1 MFLGKLGLTFCYVS
15 LFSGCCYVYA
25 RCFGRSNRMALHPGI
40 AVLLVSPYLVD
51 TEESLGLGLFP
62 PCVRKVGCS
71 PPIGRR
77 VAGLKLPAFTRQTVV
92 TISFIAFSYFNTQ
105 KRETRFPVPRTG
117 LASMLVSNRQHS
129 ACRCLSSGPS
139 IRGRLITGLHSDCSL
154 EPFVRP

>member
-1 MFLGKLGLTFCYVS
+1 
-15 LFSGCCYVYA
+15 
-25 RCFGRSNRMALHPGI
+25 MALHPGI
-40 AVLLVSPYLVD
+40 AVLLVLPYLVD

-62 PCVRKVGCS
+62 LCVRKVGCS

-77 VAGLKLPAFTRQTVV
+77 VGAANVPALIRQTV
-92 TISFIAFSYFNTQ
+92 TIASFIACSFFSTQ

-139 IRGRLITGLHSDCSL
+139 IRGRLLTGLHSDCSL